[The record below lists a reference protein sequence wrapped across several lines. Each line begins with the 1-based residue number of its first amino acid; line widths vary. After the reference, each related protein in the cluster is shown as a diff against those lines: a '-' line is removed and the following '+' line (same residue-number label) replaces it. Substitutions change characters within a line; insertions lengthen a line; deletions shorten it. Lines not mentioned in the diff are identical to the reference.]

1 MAMMN
6 IAERQSHTFYNG
18 IEDYFSMENFHK
30 LEALMKPM
38 KEKAGTYLFWEGDS
52 ASNFYFVRSGRLK
65 LMKTTEDGKDL
76 ILSIAKKGELLGD
89 YSGLGNAFHSYTAAI
104 LEDVEIG
111 VIDVQDLHNLLFEF
125 GSFSMEFMN
134 WLGVT
139 YQKNQSKFRD
149 LLLFGKKG
157 ALASTLIRMS
167 NTYGIIRADGIKLD
181 VKLTNTEIGDFIGM
195 TRESVNRFL
204 NQWRDEGTIA
214 IVDGHIIIR
223 KLSDLRGVCKCPTDA
238 PCPVQV
244 CRI

>member
-1 MAMMN
+1 MAMVN
-6 IAERQSHTFYNG
+6 LAAKQENTFYNG
-18 IEDYFSMENFHK
+18 IKDFFSSENFHK
-30 LEALMKPM
+30 LEELMKPI
-38 KEKAGTYLFWEGDS
+38 KEKAGSYLFWEGDQ
-52 ASNFYFVRSGRLK
+52 AKNFYFVRSGQLK

-89 YSGLGNAFHSYTAAI
+89 YTGLGNGFHSYSAI
-104 LEDVEIG
+104 TLEDVEIG
-111 VIDVQDLHNLLFEF
+111 MVSMKDIHNLLCQF

-157 ALASTLIRMS
+157 ALASTLIRMG
-167 NTYGIIRADGIKLD
+167 NTYGIMRADGIKID

-204 NQWRDEGTIA
+204 NQWRDEGTIS
-214 IVDGHIIIR
+214 IEDGYIIIR
-223 KLSDLRGVCKCPTDA
+223 KLSALREVCNCPKDT
-238 PCPVQV
+238 PCPVAI